1 MVPSRPD
8 AQAVPAG
15 QGGRHA
21 RLAAIACHLPPA
33 TLDNATLAS
42 EFNDWSAQKI
52 LDKTGIASRHLAAP
66 GETASDLAFH
76 AAQRLFAEH
85 GVERAGIDFLILCT
99 QAPDHLL
106 PSSACVLQQRLGL
119 SNSCGALDFNLGCS
133 GYVYALAMAQG
144 LIEAGIRRQVLVLT
158 ADTYSKLINPRD
170 RSVRTLFGDGA
181 AASLVTGDPLPGAPG
196 PALGPFVLGTDG
208 SGADKLIVP
217 AGGMR
222 LPRSAATAVERE
234 DASGNWRSDN
244 DLFMDGAEIVQ
255 FTLGAVPRTLQ
266 ELLTA
271 AGKTLDDIDHVI
283 FHQANKFML
292 DALRRKCRIPEE
304 KFVIEIETVGNTVSS
319 TIPIAIARAR
329 ADGRIRSGDLALLLG
344 FGVGYSWAGTLAR
357 L

>member
-1 MVPSRPD
+1 MTHH
-8 AQAVPAG
+8 AHIAAVAY
-15 QGGRHA
+15 
-21 RLAAIACHLPPA
+21 HLPETVLSNDA
-33 TLDNATLAS
+33 LAQ
-42 EFNDWSAQKI
+42 EFADWSAQKI
-52 LDKTGIASRHLAAP
+52 LDKTGIAERRVAAP

-76 AAQRLFAEH
+76 AANQLFEDS
-85 GVERAGIDFLILCT
+85 GIDRASIDFLILCT

-106 PSSACVLQQRLGL
+106 PSTACVLQQRLGL
-119 SNSCGALDFNLGCS
+119 STSCGALDFNLGCS

-144 LIEAGIRRQVLVLT
+144 LIEAGIRRRVLVLT
-158 ADTYSKLINPRD
+158 ADTYSKFINARD

-181 AASLVTGDPLPGAPG
+181 AATVVAHGAG
-196 PALGPFVLGTDG
+196 QRSLGPFVLGTDG
-208 SGADKLIVP
+208 SGADNLIVP

-234 DASGNWRSDN
+234 DASGNWRSDD
-244 DLFMDGAEIVQ
+244 DLFMDGAQIVQ
-255 FTLGAVPRTLQ
+255 FTLGAVPRTMQ

-292 DALRRKCRIPEE
+292 DALRRKCKIPEE
-304 KFVIEIETVGNTVSS
+304 KFVIEIDTVGNTVSS

-329 ADGRIRSGDLALLLG
+329 QSGRIKAGDLALLLG

>member
-1 MVPSRPD
+1 MSASP
-8 AQAVPAG
+8 
-15 QGGRHA
+15 RHA
-21 RLAAIACHLPPA
+21 QLTAVSYHLPEA
-33 TLDNATLAS
+33 TLTNDALAQ
-42 EFNDWSAQKI
+42 EFTDWSAQKI
-52 LDKTGIASRHLAAP
+52 LDKTGIAVRHLAAV
-66 GETASDLAFH
+66 GETASDLAFL
-76 AAQRLFAEH
+76 AAEKLFAEH
-85 GVERAGIDFLILCT
+85 DIDRAGIDFLILCT

-119 SNSCGALDFNLGCS
+119 STSCGALDFNLGCS
-133 GYVYALAMAQG
+133 GFVYALAMAQG
-144 LIEAGIRRQVLVLT
+144 LIEAGIRRQVLILT

-181 AASLVTGDPLPGAPG
+181 AASLVTLGAAA

-208 SGADKLIVP
+208 SGAGNLIVP

-222 LPRSAATAVERE
+222 LARSADTAIERE

-255 FTLGAVPRTLQ
+255 FTLGAVPRTMQ
-266 ELLTA
+266 ELLTT
-271 AGKTLDDIDHVI
+271 AGKTLADIDHVI

-292 DALRRKCRIPEE
+292 DALRRKIKIPEE
-304 KFVIEIETVGNTVSS
+304 KFVIEIDTVGNTVSS

-329 ADGRIRSGDLALLLG
+329 QSGRIGRGDLALLLG

>member
-1 MVPSRPD
+1 MAPSPLD
-8 AQAVPAG
+8 AHPA
-15 QGGRHA
+15 RAHA
-21 RLAAIACHLPPA
+21 RLAAIATYLPPA
-33 TLDNATLAS
+33 TLDNEVLAA
-42 EFNDWSAQKI
+42 EFVDWSAQKI

-66 GETASDLAFH
+66 GETASDLAYH
-76 AAQRLFAEH
+76 AAERLFAEH
-85 GVERAGIDFLILCT
+85 GIERAGIDFVILCT

-119 SNSCGALDFNLGCS
+119 STSCGALDINLGCS

-181 AASLVTGDPLPGAPG
+181 AASVVVGDAVQ

-208 SGADKLIVP
+208 RGADKLIVP

-271 AGKTLDDIDHVI
+271 AGKTLEDIDHVI

-292 DALRRKCRIPEE
+292 DALRRKCKIPEE
-304 KFVIEIETVGNTVSS
+304 KFVIEIDTVGNTVSS

-329 ADGRIRSGDLALLLG
+329 ASGRIRSGQLALLLG

>member
-1 MVPSRPD
+1 MSASP
-8 AQAVPAG
+8 
-15 QGGRHA
+15 RHA
-21 RLAAIACHLPPA
+21 QLTAVASHLPEA
-33 TLDNATLAS
+33 MLTNDALAQ
-42 EFNDWSAQKI
+42 EFTDWSAQKI
-52 LDKTGIASRHLAAP
+52 LDKTGIAVRHLAAA

-76 AAQRLFAEH
+76 AAEKLFAEH
-85 GVERAGIDFLILCT
+85 DIDRAGIDFLILCT

-119 SNSCGALDFNLGCS
+119 STSCGALDFNLGCS
-133 GYVYALAMAQG
+133 GFVYALAMAQG
-144 LIEAGIRRQVLVLT
+144 LIEAGIRRQVLILT

-181 AASLVTGDPLPGAPG
+181 AASLVTLGAAE

-208 SGADKLIVP
+208 SGAGNLIVP

-222 LPRSAATAVERE
+222 LARSAATAVERE

-255 FTLGAVPRTLQ
+255 FTLGAVPRTMQ
-266 ELLTA
+266 ELLTT
-271 AGKTLDDIDHVI
+271 AGKTLADIDHVI

-292 DALRRKCRIPEE
+292 DALRRKIKIPEE
-304 KFVIEIETVGNTVSS
+304 KFVIEIDTVGNTVSS

-329 ADGRIRSGDLALLLG
+329 QSGRIRRGDLALLLG